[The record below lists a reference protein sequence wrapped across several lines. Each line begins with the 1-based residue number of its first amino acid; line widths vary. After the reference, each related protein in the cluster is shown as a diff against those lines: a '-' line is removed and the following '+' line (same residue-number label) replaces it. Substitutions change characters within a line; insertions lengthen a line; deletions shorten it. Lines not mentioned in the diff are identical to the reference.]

1 MAIQAKPLTNTEI
14 KAARTTGKDLSLYD
28 GGGLLLLVKSSGVKT
43 WRFRYYHPNTKKRT
57 TLTFGN
63 YPTLSLAEARQ
74 MREETRTLLSRGI
87 DPQEHQR
94 QHLEREQIAKG
105 NTFEKVAADWFEVKK
120 SQGLAQ
126 NTIKDIWRSLEKY
139 VIPSLGKVAIAD
151 LTARSFINAMEPI
164 RASGKL
170 ETVKRVTQRIN
181 EVMDYAVN
189 SGLIHANPAS
199 KISKA
204 FENPVTRHM
213 PTIRPEQL
221 PDLMRTLSVASIELQ
236 TRLAIEW
243 QLLTITRPAEAASTR
258 WDEIDLT
265 AKEWTIPAGR
275 MKMKREH
282 IIPLP
287 PQALAVLQAM
297 KPISGHRPYVF
308 PSSKDPLGSMNSAT
322 ANAALRRM
330 GYKGVLVSHGLR
342 AIASTALN
350 EEGFPPDVIE
360 AALAHVDTNEVRRA
374 YNRSTY
380 LEQRRT
386 MMCWWGEF
394 VERAAT
400 GHVLASEGVRGMRV
414 VGE

>member
-1 MAIQAKPLTNTEI
+1 MAIQAKPLTNTEV
-14 KAARTTGKDLSLYD
+14 KAAKTSSKELSLYD
-28 GGGLLLLVKSSGVKT
+28 GGGLLLLVKPSGVKT
-43 WRFRYYHPNTKKRT
+43 WRFRYYHPSTKKRT

-63 YPTLSLAEARQ
+63 YPALSLAEARQ
-74 MREETRTLLSRGI
+74 MREEAKSLLSRGI

-94 QHLEREQIAKG
+94 QHLEREQVAKG
-105 NTFEKVAADWFEVKK
+105 NTFEKVAADWYEVKK
-120 SQGLAQ
+120 SLGLAP

-139 VIPSLGKVAIAD
+139 VIPYVGKVAIAD
-151 LTARSFINAMEPI
+151 LTARSFINALEPI

-189 SGLIHANPAS
+189 AGLIHANPAS

-204 FENPVTRHM
+204 FENPTVRHM

-221 PDLMRTLSVASIELQ
+221 PELMRALSIASIELQ

-243 QLLTITRPAEAASTR
+243 QLLTITRPAEAAATR
-258 WDEIDLT
+258 WDEIDLRAQT
-265 AKEWTIPAGR
+265 WTIPAGR

-282 IIPLP
+282 TIPLS
-287 PQALAVLQAM
+287 PQAIAVLEAM
-297 KPISGHRPYVF
+297 NPISGHRPYVF
-308 PSSKDPLGSMNSAT
+308 PSSKNPMGAMNSAT

-360 AALAHVDTNEVRRA
+360 TALAHVDKNEVRRA

-380 LEQRRT
+380 LEQRRV
-386 MMCWWGEF
+386 MMCWWGDF
-394 VERAAT
+394 VEHAST
-400 GHVLASEGVRGMRV
+400 GKALASFGARSLRV
-414 VGE
+414 V